1 MSLSKPARARAFTL
15 IELLVVVAIISL
27 LIAIVTPA
35 LQSVRIQARK
45 AQVRSQIASIGKGCE
60 MFNTEF
66 SGFPRSMGRN
76 PFEEASTDVFLSGAQ
91 WLALQLVGA
100 DLRGYVKPTVQNDTN
115 ADGRIDDEDWL
126 EWYRLGV
133 NYPRLSQYVTV
144 DGKSAQSPEEYLKS
158 NGQAELLP
166 GSSLRD
172 GSEDWSNFKVPFF
185 VDAFN
190 FPILYYAASKYEK
203 KNAFWIGNT
212 SGRFDIS
219 DNKGFTGMDG
229 GHGRVPDDE
238 DGFDLVGEGKEHPL
252 MWLWERGN
260 SNVPD
265 PQSEPERTTFAGE
278 LYNANI
284 FQTTKQGNQGRVWPY
299 RPDSYVL
306 ISPGLDGLYGTP
318 DDIRNFQTNS
328 Q

>member
-1 MSLSKPARARAFTL
+1 MCLSKPARARAFTL

-45 AQVRSQIASIGKGCE
+45 AQVSSQIASIGKGCE

-66 SGFPRSMGRN
+66 SGFPRSTGKN
-76 PFEEASTDVFLSGAQ
+76 PFETDDSVRLSGAQ

-115 ADGRIDDEDWL
+115 GDDRIDHEDWL

-144 DGKSAQSPEEYLKS
+144 DGKSAQSPEAYEDS
-158 NGQAELLP
+158 NEQAVLLND
-166 GSSLRD
+166 SSLRD
-172 GSEDWSNFKVPFF
+172 GSEVWSNFKVPFF

-190 FPILYYAASKYEK
+190 FPILYYAANKYEK
-203 KNAFWIGNT
+203 KNAFWMGNT

-238 DGFDLVGEGKEHPL
+238 DGFDLVGDGKQHPL

-260 SNVPD
+260 SGVPN

-299 RPDSYVL
+299 RPDSYIL
-306 ISPGLDGLYGTP
+306 ISPGRDGLYGTS
-318 DDIRNFQTNS
+318 DDIRNFQANS